1 MCLIWAFFFPSLSFL
16 LEFQKALI
24 KNTKKNAYRLE
35 CVCVFLFSPV
45 FRHIY
50 RLYRIFVSLTELT
63 IHKFIR
69 IVRSQEPSHK
79 YHNGLHCFLHRTEMG
94 ENYHLIWNLNF
105 IIKNDKARDAS
116 VVRILGMIPLCWAG
130 VGIERMRYSSLSRR
144 WCHRIYR
151 NFQLVENDTECE
163 RYMPRHRAPPHT
175 EQMLWRLNC
184 RFYYNIVHVWV
195 VVAAAVFFF
204 YFSVASTSL
213 FHFQVFVD
221 GCSVAGAA
229 PNINSTWS
237 GRFLTNIILHTRST
251 CSENN
256 DTIK

>member
-1 MCLIWAFFFPSLSFL
+1 MHDTKADEQKTLILISIVLHKQIHVSHLSVFFPSLSFL

-94 ENYHLIWNLNF
+94 ENYHLI
-105 IIKNDKARDAS
+105 
-116 VVRILGMIPLCWAG
+116 
-130 VGIERMRYSSLSRR
+130 
-144 WCHRIYR
+144 
-151 NFQLVENDTECE
+151 
-163 RYMPRHRAPPHT
+163 
-175 EQMLWRLNC
+175 
-184 RFYYNIVHVWV
+184 
-195 VVAAAVFFF
+195 
-204 YFSVASTSL
+204 
-213 FHFQVFVD
+213 
-221 GCSVAGAA
+221 
-229 PNINSTWS
+229 
-237 GRFLTNIILHTRST
+237 
-251 CSENN
+251 
-256 DTIK
+256 